1 MTLDRRGLVL
11 LVLLTVAW
19 GVNWPVMK
27 LGVAHFPPL
36 AFRLLCMAGGVVA
49 LGLAL
54 WLRGES
60 LRLPRRDWGPRCAW
74 PLPNMVIWHL
84 FAICA
89 VSFVVVRARCHPRL
103 HHADLGGAVGLLLF
117 RDRLAAPAWAGIACA
132 LSASPLLL
140 SGELATLTGSPA
152 GTLLMLLAAAGWG
165 YGTQLMKR
173 STLALP
179 VGVLTFWMLVCTLP
193 FLLAGT
199 LLLESGWRLPDAVEW
214 AAIAYNAVVV
224 FAYCHLVWFSL
235 ARSLP
240 PAVFSLSVMFIPV
253 VGVFSGMWMLGE
265 QPHWQDYAAVA
276 LMLAALAS
284 VLLVPL
290 LARVAEAGSDA
301 TAYAP
306 RFHLTSPHALGYTRA
321 HP

>member
-54 WLRGES
+54 RLRGES
-60 LRLPRRDWGPRCAW
+60 LRLPRRDWGPVLRLA
-74 PLPNMVIWHL
+74 LPNMVIWHL

-89 VSFVVVRARCHPRL
+89 VKLLSSGRA
-103 HHADLGGAVGLLLF
+103 AILGYTMPIWAVLWGLLLF

-132 LSASPLLL
+132 LSGIALLL

-179 VGVLTFWMLVCTLP
+179 VGVLTLWMLVCTLP

-240 PAVFSLSVMFIPV
+240 PAVSSLSVMFIPV

-290 LARVAEAGSDA
+290 LG
-301 TAYAP
+301 
-306 RFHLTSPHALGYTRA
+306 TRR
-321 HP
+321 